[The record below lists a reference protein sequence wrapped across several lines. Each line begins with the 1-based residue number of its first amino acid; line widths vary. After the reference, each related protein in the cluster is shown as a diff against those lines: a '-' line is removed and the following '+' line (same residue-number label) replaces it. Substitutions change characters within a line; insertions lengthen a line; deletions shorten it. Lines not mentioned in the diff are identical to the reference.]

1 MSMAGLQS
9 IAMAVAHLEQGNHQ
23 EFNPRIPPHLSSS
36 WDTNQLLHQEPAAVT
51 SSSLPHSTMH
61 IAPSRHGFA
70 QTAPRMVSQESLYGG
85 GALRSDTASPPT
97 TTSAYVTSNIA
108 TALSPQVA
116 SLQVMLHI
124 NPVPVVSPSSS
135 SLSTDIPLTMDL
147 LAQARDIA
155 EVELLKIQKQLP
167 PPPSPKDEILH
178 ILEDD
183 VLCGRGGETNHHP
196 GNIKY
201 RQLVKCYQ
209 PLYIISKRR
218 DKPRI
223 AQKIVLTVR
232 QRGGRFLKKDT
243 KSNTWRD
250 VGNTKAREKTS
261 QALREGA
268 PELRNGKESEPTP
281 TRSSTISNPRA
292 VSAPSTSQ
300 QQQQHHPMSF
310 FSQSQPRLHAAPP
323 PTMGGLS
330 HPQAAAAALFMA
342 PRAPTLVEVSE
353 GELLSSSAKRRR
365 SSLTAL
371 AATCSAQAGMA
382 TLART
387 SSNGSSPAGTISASD
402 EDVSA
407 AAPKKSKLRG
417 PRSKLLMRRLAEQRN
432 EGGL

>member
-9 IAMAVAHLEQGNHQ
+9 IAMAVAHLEQGNNQ

-51 SSSLPHSTMH
+51 SSSLPLATMH
-61 IAPSRHGFA
+61 IVPSRHGFTH
-70 QTAPRMVSQESLYGG
+70 TAPRMVSQESLYGG

-116 SLQVMLHI
+116 SLQAMLHI

-135 SLSTDIPLTMDL
+135 SSSTDIPLTMDL

-167 PPPSPKDEILH
+167 PPPSPKDEISQ

-268 PELRNGKESEPTP
+268 PELRNGKEESEPTP
-281 TRSSTISNPRA
+281 TRSSTISNPSA
-292 VSAPSTSQ
+292 VSAPSTRHQ
-300 QQQQHHPMSF
+300 QQQHPMSF
-310 FSQSQPRLHAAPP
+310 FSQSQPRLHAALP
-323 PTMGGLS
+323 PTLS

-342 PRAPTLVEVSE
+342 SRAPTLVEVSE
-353 GELLSSSAKRRR
+353 GDLLSSSTKRRR

-371 AATCSAQAGMA
+371 AATCSAQAGMV

-387 SSNGSSPAGTISASD
+387 SSNGSSLAGTISASD
-402 EDVSA
+402 EDASA

-417 PRSKLLMRRLAEQRN
+417 PRSKLLMRRLAEQQN
-432 EGGL
+432 EGKL